1 MIENLRSAFKDLLLE
16 ADWMEQVTRN
26 AALVKADAIAGL
38 MAYPDWLE
46 ESDGLEKY
54 YNGVMCVSYQFSQN
68 FENSLKLLKKYQLEL
83 AIGEDAHF
91 QNTLNIAKWSLNK
104 SFVSLRVPNT
114 EEE

>member
-68 FENSLKLLKKYQLEL
+68 FENSIKITIKIS
-83 AIGEDAHF
+83 ARASDRRRR
-91 QNTLNIAKWSLNK
+91 
-104 SFVSLRVPNT
+104 SFPEHSQHRQMVSQ
-114 EEE
+114 